1 MRDCIYVLC
10 SEFNRYSEMRVRYQ
24 MTEIEDAANYYMGM
38 CVATYRAITYLC
50 KLEHLEPPRAKMMKT
65 DDISF
70 IGLKE
75 VNANDNT

>member
-1 MRDCIYVLC
+1 
-10 SEFNRYSEMRVRYQ
+10 
-24 MTEIEDAANYYMGM
+24 MTKIEDAANYFTGM

-50 KLEHLEPPRAKMMKT
+50 KLEHMEPPKAEMMKA

-75 VNANDNT
+75 VKANDYT